1 MSLGKLMYKKLKTE
15 DLVILAQKNDFK
27 ALEELVKREQ
37 KRIYVTLLYL
47 CKEESKVQDLTQEAL
62 LKMAKNISTL
72 RNPKGFKSWLNHI
85 VMNLFYDDFRKCTK
99 INTISVDKDYSST
112 DNYVSN
118 PTLEIPDKHAKPLEK
133 CLSCEL
139 ETLIKQE
146 IKNLPEHFRVPIV
159 LRELQGLSYEDIA
172 KTTDTNIGTVKSRI
186 ARARL
191 RLKESLKDYIGKGV

>member
-37 KRIYVTLLYL
+37 KYIYVTLLYL

-62 LKMAKNISTL
+62 LKMAKNIFTL
-72 RNPKGFKSWLNHI
+72 RNPKNFKSWLNQI

-99 INTISVDKDYSST
+99 VNIVSVDNDFGSG
-112 DNYVSN
+112 NYVSN
-118 PTLEIPDKHAKPLEK
+118 PTLEIPDKQAKPLEK

-146 IKNLPEHFRVPIV
+146 IKNLPDHFRIPIV

-191 RLKESLKDYIGKGV
+191 KLKESLKDYIGKGV

>member
-37 KRIYVTLLYL
+37 KHIYVTLLYL
-47 CKEESKVQDLTQEAL
+47 CREESKVQDLTQEAL
-62 LKMAKNISTL
+62 LKMAKNIFAL
-72 RNPKGFKSWLNHI
+72 RNPKNFKSWLNQI

-99 INTISVDKDYSST
+99 VNIVSVDNDFGS

-118 PTLEIPDKHAKPLEK
+118 PTLEIPDKQAKPLEK

-146 IKNLPEHFRVPIV
+146 IKNLPDHFRIPIV

-191 RLKESLKDYIGKGV
+191 KLKESLKYYIGKGV

>member
-37 KRIYVTLLYL
+37 KHIYVTLLYL
-47 CKEESKVQDLTQEAL
+47 CREESKVQDLTQEAL
-62 LKMAKNISTL
+62 LKMAKNIFTL
-72 RNPKGFKSWLNHI
+72 RNPKNFKSWLNQI

-99 INTISVDKDYSST
+99 VNIVSVDNDFGS

-118 PTLEIPDKHAKPLEK
+118 PTLEIPDKQAKPLEK

-146 IKNLPEHFRVPIV
+146 IKNLPDHFRIPIV

-191 RLKESLKDYIGKGV
+191 KLKESLKDYIGKGV

>member
-37 KRIYVTLLYL
+37 KHIYVTLLYL
-47 CKEESKVQDLTQEAL
+47 CREESKVQDLTQEAL
-62 LKMAKNISTL
+62 LKMAKNIFTL
-72 RNPKGFKSWLNHI
+72 RNPKNFKSWLNQI

-99 INTISVDKDYSST
+99 VNIVSVDNNFGS

-118 PTLEIPDKHAKPLEK
+118 PTLEIPDKQAKPLEK

-146 IKNLPEHFRVPIV
+146 IKNLPDHFRIPIV

-191 RLKESLKDYIGKGV
+191 KLKESLKDYIGKGV

>member
-1 MSLGKLMYKKLKTE
+1 
-15 DLVILAQKNDFK
+15 
-27 ALEELVKREQ
+27 
-37 KRIYVTLLYL
+37 
-47 CKEESKVQDLTQEAL
+47 
-62 LKMAKNISTL
+62 MAKNIFTL
-72 RNPKGFKSWLNHI
+72 RNPKNFKSWLNQI

-99 INTISVDKDYSST
+99 VNIVSVDNDFGSG
-112 DNYVSN
+112 NYVSN
-118 PTLEIPDKHAKPLEK
+118 PTLEIPDKQAKPLEK

-146 IKNLPEHFRVPIV
+146 IKNLPDHFRIPIV

-191 RLKESLKDYIGKGV
+191 KLKESLKDYIGKGV

>member
-1 MSLGKLMYKKLKTE
+1 MSVGKLMYKKLKIE
-15 DLVILAQKNDFK
+15 DLIILSQKGDYK

-37 KRIYVTLLYL
+37 KHIYVTFLYL
-47 CKEESKVQDLTQEAL
+47 CKDDTKVQDLTQEAL
-62 LKMAKNISTL
+62 LKMAKNITSLRSPKTL
-72 RNPKGFKSWLNHI
+72 KSWLNQI
-85 VMNLFYDDFRKCTK
+85 VMKLFYEDFRKCTK
-99 INTISVDKDYSST
+99 INTVSVDNDLGT
-112 DNYVSN
+112 GNYVSN
-118 PTLEIPDKHAKPLEK
+118 PAIEIPDRQAKPLEK

-139 ETLIKQE
+139 ENLIKQE

-172 KTTDTNIGTVKSRI
+172 KTMDTNIGTVKSRI

>member
-1 MSLGKLMYKKLKTE
+1 MSLGKLMYKKLKIE
-15 DLVILAQKNDFK
+15 DLIILSQKGDYK

-37 KRIYVTLLYL
+37 KHIYVTFLYL
-47 CKEESKVQDLTQEAL
+47 CKDDTKVQDLTQEAL
-62 LKMAKNISTL
+62 LKMAKNITSL
-72 RNPKGFKSWLNHI
+72 RSPKTFKSWLNQI

-99 INTISVDKDYSST
+99 INTVSVDNDLGT
-112 DNYVSN
+112 GNYVSN
-118 PTLEIPDKHAKPLEK
+118 PAIEIPDIQAKPLEK

-139 ETLIKQE
+139 ENLIKQE
-146 IKNLPEHFRVPIV
+146 IKNLPEYFRVPIV

-172 KTTDTNIGTVKSRI
+172 KTMDTNIGTVKSRI